1 MERVAVHEKERVVRM
16 NKLTMTIKELQEAFG
31 ISYVTAYNLT
41 LQKDF
46 PSFRI
51 GRRILINRE
60 GLEKWMK
67 EQEAKK

>member
-1 MERVAVHEKERVVRM
+1 MER
-16 NKLTMTIKELQEAFG
+16 LTLNIKDLQELLN

-41 LQKDF
+41 LRKDF

-60 GLEKWMK
+60 GLDRWMK
-67 EQEAKK
+67 EQEGKKNDD

>member
-1 MERVAVHEKERVVRM
+1 MER
-16 NKLTMTIKELQEAFG
+16 LTLNIKDLQELLN

-41 LQKDF
+41 LRKDF

-60 GLEKWMK
+60 GLERWLK
-67 EQEAKK
+67 EQEGKKDEN